1 MQVEEVARFEGAGD
15 VRSMLIGEED
25 GCVVVQENLAGPSA
39 LIAYGDEERS
49 MRVMFA
55 PEAVRELLCAVG
67 SVGERSLR
75 AYLSREENDIVDLM
89 DLCDARGVAYAFTGM
104 GAKSGVQFRPAQ
116 QRG

>member
-1 MQVEEVARFEGAGD
+1 MQVEEVARFENAGD

-25 GCVVVQENLAGPSA
+25 GYVVVREDLAGPSV

-55 PEAVRELLCAVG
+55 PEAVRGLLDAVG

-89 DLCDARGVAYAFTGM
+89 DLCDARGVAYAFAGM
-104 GAKSGVQFRPAQ
+104 GAQSGAQFRPA
-116 QRG
+116 GS

>member
-1 MQVEEVARFEGAGD
+1 MRVEEVVRFEGAGD

-25 GCVVVQENLAGPSA
+25 GCVVVQENLVGPSA

-55 PEAVRELLCAVG
+55 PEAVRELLYAVG